1 LVHPEFFHTE
11 QEADFMATF
20 ETMTINMGPQHPSTH
35 GVLRLVLELD
45 GEVVVKATPHIG
57 FLHRG
62 VEKLSEHRTYHQ
74 VLPLTD
80 RLDYLAPMHNNL
92 GYVLAVEKLFGLT
105 DAIPERA
112 QVVRVMMAELTRLK
126 SHLVWLACH
135 ALDIGAMTVFIYCFR
150 EREHIM
156 DFYEKL
162 SGARMTS
169 NYFRV
174 GGLSA
179 DLPDGIEQEIRKF
192 IDEMPYHIDT
202 YEGLLTG
209 NKIWQKRIMGVG
221 MISAE
226 DAIDL
231 GVTGPSLRGSGVN
244 WDLRRDQPYSGYENY
259 DFEVAVGEGCD
270 TWSRYHVRLKEM
282 RESCKIVRQALDKL
296 KPGPVLA
303 DAPKVCLPPKKDVV
317 NTIEGLIHH
326 FKIISEGPK
335 PEVGEVYVGVENPK
349 GEVGFYIVSDG
360 SPRPYRMKIR
370 PASFINLQALPK
382 MCEGSLI
389 ADVVA
394 VIGTLDIV
402 LGEIDR

>member
-1 LVHPEFFHTE
+1 
-11 QEADFMATF
+11 
-20 ETMTINMGPQHPSTH
+20 
-35 GVLRLVLELD
+35 
-45 GEVVVKATPHIG
+45 
-57 FLHRG
+57 
-62 VEKLSEHRTYHQ
+62 VEKL
-74 VLPLTD
+74 LGITD
-80 RLDYLAPMHNNL
+80 L
-92 GYVLAVEKLFGLT
+92 
-105 DAIPERA
+105 IPERA
-112 QVVRVMMAELTRLK
+112 QVVRVLLAELTRIK

-150 EREHIM
+150 ERERIM
-156 DFYEKL
+156 DIYEKV

-179 DLPDGIEQEIRKF
+179 DLPDGLEKEIRAF
-192 IDEMPYHIDT
+192 AEEMPRHVDT

-209 NKIWQKRIMGVG
+209 NKIWQKRIQGVG
-221 MISAE
+221 VISAE

-231 GVTGPSLRGSGVN
+231 GVSGPSLRGCGVN
-244 WDLRRDQPYSGYENY
+244 WDLRRDNPYSGYENY
-259 DFEVAVGEGCD
+259 DFEVSVQDGGD
-270 TWSRYHVRLKEM
+270 TWARYLVRLKEM
-282 RESCKIVRQALDKL
+282 RESCKIVRQALDRL
-296 KPGPVLA
+296 KPGPILA
-303 DAPKVCLPPKKDVV
+303 DAPKIVLPPKKDVV

-326 FKIISEGPK
+326 FKIISEGFK
-335 PEVGEVYVGVENPK
+335 PEVGEIYQSVENPK

-360 SPRPYRMKIR
+360 SAKPYRMKIR

>member
-1 LVHPEFFHTE
+1 
-11 QEADFMATF
+11 MATY

-45 GEVVVKATPHIG
+45 GEIVVKATPHIG

-92 GYVLAVEKLFGLT
+92 GYVLAVEKLLGLT

-112 QVVRVMMAELTRLK
+112 QVVRVMLAELTRLK

-156 DFYEKL
+156 NFYEKI

-179 DLPDGIEQEIRKF
+179 DLPDGIEQEIRQF
-192 IDEMPYHIDT
+192 IDDMPGHIET

-209 NKIWQKRIMGVG
+209 NIIWQKRIQGNGV
-221 MISAE
+221 ISAE

-231 GVTGPSLRGSGVN
+231 GVTGPTLRGSGVD

-259 DFEVAVGEGCD
+259 DFEVAVEKGCD
-270 TWSRYHVRLKEM
+270 TWARYHARLKEM
-282 RESCKIVRQALDKL
+282 RESCKIIRQALDKL
-296 KPGPVLA
+296 KPGPILA

-317 NTIEGLIHH
+317 NSIEGLIHH
-326 FKIISEGPK
+326 FKIITEGFK
-335 PEVGEVYVGVENPK
+335 PEPGEVYVGVENPK

-382 MCEGSLI
+382 MVEGSLI

>member
-1 LVHPEFFHTE
+1 
-11 QEADFMATF
+11 MANF

-45 GEVVVKATPHIG
+45 GETVVKATPHIG
-57 FLHRG
+57 YLHRG
-62 VEKLSEHRTYHQ
+62 IEKLSEHRTYHQ
-74 VLPLTD
+74 ILPLTD

-92 GYVLAVEKLFGLT
+92 GYVLAVEKLLGLT

-112 QVVRVMMAELTRLK
+112 QVVRVLMAELTRLK

-156 DFYEKL
+156 NVYEKL

-179 DLPDGIEQEIRKF
+179 DLPEGIEQEIRQF
-192 IDEMPYHIDT
+192 ANDMPGHIET

-209 NKIWQKRIMGVG
+209 NIIWQKRIQGNG
-221 MISAE
+221 IISAE

-231 GVTGPSLRGSGVN
+231 GVTGPALRGSGVD
-244 WDLRRDQPYSGYENY
+244 WDLRRDEPYSGYENY
-259 DFEVAVGEGCD
+259 DFEVAVADGCD
-270 TWSRYHVRLKEM
+270 TWARYHVRLKEM
-282 RESCKIVRQALDKL
+282 RESCKIIHQALDKL
-296 KPGPVLA
+296 KPGPILA

-326 FKIISEGPK
+326 FKIITEGFK
-335 PEVGEVYVGVENPK
+335 PEPGEVYVGVENPK
-349 GEVGFYIVSDG
+349 GEVGFYLVSDG
-360 SPRPYRMKIR
+360 SPCPYRMKIR

-382 MCEGSLI
+382 MVEGSLI